1 MSLSLADIDRS
12 KLTPMMQQ
20 YLEQKSLWPDCLLFF
35 RLGDFYELFFDDAVT
50 VSRELELML
59 TGRDCGFSERAPM
72 CGVPYHA
79 ADSYIAR
86 LVGRGFKVAICEQ
99 MEDPALAKG
108 IVRRAVIRVLTPG
121 TQTGGAGYD
130 ETRNHYILSVY
141 AEGGYYGL
149 AAADLGTGI
158 FEATELIVG
167 RPHHRLIDEI
177 CRYGPAEI
185 VCNAAFLE
193 DAARELL
200 DSRLTVTLTPR
211 PAEAFSREAAR
222 QTLALEPTGADLKI
236 LAASALLAYLTDTQK
251 TAIGHIEPLR
261 FYTIETAMGIDA
273 NARRNLELTETYR
286 ERARKGSLL
295 WAVDRTRTAAGARL
309 LRRWIEQPLIDLP
322 EIRERQE
329 AVAELKDR
337 FIVRQEL
344 RESMQGLHDL
354 ERLGGKVALG
364 SANGRDLLAL
374 AATLERLPAIQAIL
388 APLQADMARSLAERI
403 SPETGLAELLVSAIH
418 PEAPLSVK
426 EGNLIRDGY
435 DAEIDRLREAARNGK
450 DWIVSLEAREREQS
464 GIRSMKIGYNR
475 VFGFYFDVTK
485 ANLAQVPAHF
495 VRKQTLANGE
505 RYVTDELKSM
515 EDTILGA
522 EQKLLQ
528 LEYALFCEIRERI
541 LAHIPALQQTARAL
555 AALDTLAGLAELA
568 DRENYCRPELDLTG
582 NLSIQAGRHPVLE
595 KTMRAGEFVPND
607 IEMNLDERRF
617 MILTGPNMAGKSTY
631 MRQVALIVVL
641 AQVGSFV
648 PAASARIGIVDK
660 LFTRIGASD
669 DLASGQSTFMVEM
682 NEVSQILREAT
693 PRSLLIL
700 DEIGRG
706 TSTYD
711 GLAIAWSVIEHIAD
725 RGCLGARS
733 LFATHYHELTDLAG
747 VMHGVFNSHVA
758 VEETDNRV
766 VFLHRIE
773 PEGTDDSYGIEV
785 ARLAGVPKTVISRAQ
800 ELLQQLEK
808 ERGGRERLK
817 IRRHARP
824 MDGQLDLFSAVLAS
838 ADQDSLISRLTET
851 DTARLTPLDALNL
864 LHDLVRQARQL
875 NGRQSADRGHQSAD
889 RQAGL
894 SSEGRYPI

>member
-1 MSLSLADIDRS
+1 MSLSLSEIDRS

-20 YLEQKSLWPDCLLFF
+20 YLEQKDLWPDCLMFF

-50 VSRELELML
+50 ASRELELML
-59 TGRDCGFSERAPM
+59 TGRDCGFAERAPM

-79 ADSYIAR
+79 ADSYVGR
-86 LVGRGFKVAICEQ
+86 LVSRGFKVAICEQ
-99 MEDPALAKG
+99 MEDPSQAKG
-108 IVRRAVIRVLTPG
+108 IVRREVIRVMTPG
-121 TQTGGAGYD
+121 TQTSGAGYD
-130 ETRNHYILSVY
+130 ETRNHYITAVY

-149 AAADLGTGI
+149 ASADLATGI

-167 RPHHRLIDEI
+167 RPQNRLIDEI

-185 VCNAAFLE
+185 VCNVEFLS
-193 DAARELL
+193 DPARELL
-200 DSRLTVTLTPR
+200 DSRMTVTLTPR
-211 PAEAFSREAAR
+211 PAQAFTRESAR
-222 QTLALEPTGADLKI
+222 QTLALSAAEMPEGDLKT
-236 LAASALLAYLTDTQK
+236 LAASALLAYLIDTQK

-286 ERARKGSLL
+286 ERSRKGSLL

-309 LRRWIEQPLIDLP
+309 LRRWIEQPLIDLSD
-322 EIRERQE
+322 IHERQE
-329 AVAELKDR
+329 SVSELKER

-344 RESMQGLHDL
+344 RESLQGMNDL

-364 SANGRDLLAL
+364 SASGRDLLAL
-374 AATLERLPAIQAIL
+374 AATLQKLPAILEIL
-388 APLQADMARSLAERI
+388 APINAGYARSLASQI
-403 SPETGLAELLVSAIH
+403 SPETELSDLLTRAIH
-418 PEAPLSVK
+418 PDAPLSVK

-450 DWIVSLEAREREQS
+450 DWIVALEAREREQT
-464 GIRSMKIGYNR
+464 GIRSLKIGYNR

-485 ANLAQVPAHF
+485 SNLAQVPAYF

-505 RYVTDELKSM
+505 RYITDELKSM

-528 LEYALFCEIRERI
+528 IEYALFCDIREQI
-541 LAHIPALQQTARAL
+541 LTHLASLQLTARSL
-555 AALDTLAGLAELA
+555 AALDTLASLAELA
-568 DRENYCRPELDLTG
+568 DRENYCKPELDYTG
-582 NLSIQAGRHPVLE
+582 VLSIRDGRHPVLE
-595 KTMRAGEFVPND
+595 KAMRAGDFVPND
-607 IEMNLDERRF
+607 IEMDLDERRF

-641 AQVGSFV
+641 AQIGSYV
-648 PAASARIGIVDK
+648 PASAARIGIVDK

-711 GLAIAWSVIEHIAD
+711 GLSIAWAVIEHIAD
-725 RGCLGARS
+725 RRSLGARS
-733 LFATHYHELTDLAG
+733 LFATHYHELTDLAT

-758 VEETDNRV
+758 VEEKDNRV

-785 ARLAGVPKTVISRAQ
+785 ARLAGVPATVISRAQ

-808 ERGGRERLK
+808 ERTGRERLK
-817 IRRHARP
+817 IRRNARP
-824 MDGQLDLFSAVLAS
+824 MDGQLDLFAAALANR
-838 ADQDSLISRLTET
+838 DQDSLISRLVDT
-851 DTARLTPLDALNL
+851 DTSRLTPLDALNL
-864 LHDLVRQARQL
+864 LHELAQKARQL
-875 NGRQSADRGHQSAD
+875 NSG
-889 RQAGL
+889 QA
-894 SSEGRYPI
+894 

>member
-20 YLEQKSLWPDCLLFF
+20 YLEQKALWPDCLLFF

-79 ADSYIAR
+79 ADSYVSR
-86 LVGRGFKVAICEQ
+86 LVGRGYKVAICEQ

-108 IVRRAVIRVLTPG
+108 IVKREVIRVLTPG

-130 ETRNHYILSVY
+130 ETRNHYILAVY
-141 AEGGYYGL
+141 AESGYYGL
-149 AAADLGTGI
+149 AAADLATGI

-167 RPHHRLIDEI
+167 RPHNRLIDEI

-185 VCNAAFLE
+185 VCNPEFLT

-200 DSRLTVTLTPR
+200 DSRQTVTLTAR
-211 PAEAFSREAAR
+211 PAQAFTREAAR
-222 QTLALEPTGADLKI
+222 ETLALPVPEGDLKT
-236 LAASALLAYLTDTQK
+236 LAAGALLAYLTDTQK

-273 NARRNLELTETYR
+273 TARRNLELTETYR
-286 ERARKGSLL
+286 ERSRKGSLL

-309 LRRWIEQPLIDLP
+309 LRRWIEQPLIDLVD
-322 EIRERQE
+322 IHERQDS
-329 AVAELKDR
+329 VTELKER
-337 FIVRQEL
+337 FIIRQEL
-344 RESMQGLHDL
+344 RESLQGMNDL
-354 ERLGGKVALG
+354 ERLGGKVSLG

-374 AATLERLPAIQAIL
+374 ATTLLKLPAILEIL
-388 APLQADMARSLAERI
+388 APVQAALACTLASQI
-403 SPETGLAELLVSAIH
+403 NPETELADLLTRAIH

-426 EGNLIRDGY
+426 EGSLIRDGY

-450 DWIVSLEAREREQS
+450 DWIVALEAREREQS
-464 GIRSMKIGYNR
+464 GIRSLKIGYNR

-485 ANLAQVPAHF
+485 SNLAQVPAHF
-495 VRKQTLANGE
+495 IRKQTLANGE
-505 RYVTDELKSM
+505 RYITEELKGM

-528 LEYALFCEIRERI
+528 LEYALFCDLREQI
-541 LAHIPALQQTARAL
+541 MANLPSLQQTARAL

-568 DRENYCRPELDLTG
+568 DRENYCRPVLDYTG
-582 NLSIQAGRHPVLE
+582 DLEIRDGRHPVLE
-595 KTMRAGEFVPND
+595 KAMRAGDFVPND
-607 IEMNLDERRF
+607 IEMNLDDRRF

-641 AQVGSFV
+641 AQIGSYV
-648 PAASARIGIVDK
+648 PASEARIGIVDK

-682 NEVSQILREAT
+682 NEVAQILREAT

-711 GLAIAWSVIEHIAD
+711 GLSIAWAVIEHIAD
-725 RGCLGARS
+725 RRSLGARS
-733 LFATHYHELTDLAG
+733 LFATHYHELTDLAS

-758 VEETDNRV
+758 VEEKDNTV

-785 ARLAGVPKTVISRAQ
+785 ARLAGVPSGVIARAQ

-808 ERGGRERLK
+808 ERTGRERLK
-817 IRRHARP
+817 IRRNARP
-824 MDGQLDLFSAVLAS
+824 MDGQLDLFSAAQAS
-838 ADQDSLISRLTET
+838 RDQDTLLSRLAAT

-864 LHDLVRQARQL
+864 LHDLAQKARQL
-875 NGRQSADRGHQSAD
+875 NGH
-889 RQAGL
+889 
-894 SSEGRYPI
+894 